1 MSANR
6 SVQAAQRRRAG
17 GPEPAAP
24 GRGPQ
29 PSINSSQMFSGQGQG
44 QQQQQQQQQ
53 IRPGTTGRLAGQ
65 QAQVQQQQMQQQQKQ
80 QMQNPMQQS
89 GENGVSK
96 ITIAQAITL
105 TTLRLGKVEMQLYE
119 LAHQM
124 EANGSE
130 QGFSGQ
136 GVQGAEGMEDMVLI
150 DKNLIDSIMSRLE
163 SLEKRSPTNNAVGTG
178 SSADITLL
186 KQQFDAIKPSIAN
199 NTKVTTAL
207 TKEQKEHKVIVDGL
221 RFEMANT
228 KDLLAALQT
237 MSMDNSQKIFQ
248 IMSGEEVLAH
258 NDEEDDEEVD
268 SGIHF
273 SDVAAVVE
281 ESDESEELDGLEITG
296 TNLKGLIEQELN
308 A

>member
-1 MSANR
+1 
-6 SVQAAQRRRAG
+6 
-17 GPEPAAP
+17 
-24 GRGPQ
+24 
-29 PSINSSQMFSGQGQG
+29 MFSGQGQG
-44 QQQQQQQQQ
+44 QQQQQQQ
-53 IRPGTTGRLAGQ
+53 IRPGTSGRLAGQ
-65 QAQVQQQQMQQQQKQ
+65 QAQVQQQQ

-105 TTLRLGKVEMQLYE
+105 ITLRLGKAELQLYE

-124 EANGSE
+124 ATTGGE
-130 QGFSGQ
+130 QGFSASGQ
-136 GVQGAEGMEDMVLI
+136 GLEGADGMDNMVLI

-163 SLEKRSPTNNAVGTG
+163 SLEKRSPTNAVGTG
-178 SSADITLL
+178 SSADVTLL

-199 NTKVTTAL
+199 NTKATNAL
-207 TKEQKEHKVIVDGL
+207 TKEQKEHKVLVDAL
-221 RFEMANT
+221 RSEMANT

-258 NDEEDDEEVD
+258 NNDEEEEEED
-268 SGIHF
+268 TGIHF
-273 SDVAAVVE
+273 SDVAAVVDGDA
-281 ESDESEELDGLEITG
+281 DEDSEEVDGLEITG
-296 TNLKGLIEQELN
+296 NSLKGLIEQELN

>member
-1 MSANR
+1 
-6 SVQAAQRRRAG
+6 
-17 GPEPAAP
+17 
-24 GRGPQ
+24 
-29 PSINSSQMFSGQGQG
+29 MFSGQG
-44 QQQQQQQQQ
+44 QQQQQQQQ

-65 QAQVQQQQMQQQQKQ
+65 QAQVQQQQMQQQQ
-80 QMQNPMQQS
+80 MQQQQP

-124 EANGSE
+124 EANGG

-207 TKEQKEHKVIVDGL
+207 TKEQKEHKVIVEAL
-221 RFEMANT
+221 KSEMANT

-237 MSMDNSQKIFQ
+237 ISMDNSQKIFQ
-248 IMSGEEVLAH
+248 IMSGEEVIAH
-258 NDEEDDEEVD
+258 NDEEDEDEEVD

-273 SDVAAVVE
+273 SDVAAV
-281 ESDESEELDGLEITG
+281 DGESEESEEVDGLEITG
-296 TNLKGLIEQELN
+296 TSLKGLIEQELN

>member
-17 GPEPAAP
+17 GPEPVAP

-29 PSINSSQMFSGQGQG
+29 PSINSSQMFSGQG
-44 QQQQQQQQQ
+44 QQQQQQQQ

-65 QAQVQQQQMQQQQKQ
+65 QAQVQQQQQQKQ

-124 EANGSE
+124 EANGG

-163 SLEKRSPTNNAVGTG
+163 SLEKRSPTNAVATG

-207 TKEQKEHKVIVDGL
+207 TKEQKEHKVIVEAL
-221 RFEMANT
+221 KSEMANT

-258 NDEEDDEEVD
+258 NDEEDDEESEEVD

-273 SDVAAVVE
+273 SDVAAVDGDVDE
-281 ESDESEELDGLEITG
+281 ESEELEITG
-296 TNLKGLIEQELN
+296 TSLKGLIEQELN

>member
-29 PSINSSQMFSGQGQG
+29 PSINSSQMFSGQGQ
-44 QQQQQQQQQ
+44 QQQQQQQ

-65 QAQVQQQQMQQQQKQ
+65 QAQVQQQQQ

-89 GENGVSK
+89 GESGVSK

-124 EANGSE
+124 ATTGGE
-130 QGFSGQ
+130 QGFSASGQ

-163 SLEKRSPTNNAVGTG
+163 SLEKRSPTNAVGTG
-178 SSADITLL
+178 SSADVTLL
-186 KQQFDAIKPSIAN
+186 KQQFEAIKPSIAN

-207 TKEQKEHKVIVDGL
+207 TKEQKEHKVIVEAL
-221 RFEMANT
+221 KSEMANT

-248 IMSGEEVLAH
+248 IMSGEQVIAQ
-258 NDEEDDEEVD
+258 DEEDEEED
-268 SGIHF
+268 TGIHF
-273 SDVAAVVE
+273 SDVAVV
-281 ESDESEELDGLEITG
+281 DGESEESEEVDGLEITG
-296 TNLKGLIEQELN
+296 NSLKGLIEQELN

>member
-17 GPEPAAP
+17 GPEPVAP

-29 PSINSSQMFSGQGQG
+29 PSINSSQMFSGQG
-44 QQQQQQQQQ
+44 QQQQQQQQ

-65 QAQVQQQQMQQQQKQ
+65 QAQVQQQQMQQQQ
-80 QMQNPMQQS
+80 MQQQQP

-124 EANGSE
+124 EANGG

-207 TKEQKEHKVIVDGL
+207 TKEQKEHKVIVEAL
-221 RFEMANT
+221 KSEMANT

-237 MSMDNSQKIFQ
+237 ISMDNSQKIFQ
-248 IMSGEEVLAH
+248 IMSGEEVIAH
-258 NDEEDDEEVD
+258 NDEEDEDEEVD

-273 SDVAAVVE
+273 SDVAAV
-281 ESDESEELDGLEITG
+281 DGESEESEEVDGLEITG
-296 TNLKGLIEQELN
+296 TSLKGLIEQELN